1 MKDQGGAYV
10 QCGEHLPL
18 LFAVYQA
25 VVVLHG
31 DERRQVVRDRV
42 VCAGASCPLGL
53 SNAFRRVRLR
63 TLHDVDCRCQCVLQV
78 SSTPKPYVM
87 WDDYSHS
94 QA

>member
-42 VCAGASCPLGL
+42 VCAGLCPSGGPI
-53 SNAFRRVRLR
+53 AFQLVGWG
-63 TLHDVDCRCQCVLQV
+63 T
-78 SSTPKPYVM
+78 
-87 WDDYSHS
+87 HS
-94 QA
+94 A